1 MTGFGLIHLGF
12 LAATA
17 AVAVPVLVHLLLKPR
32 ARQMDIGTLRFLK
45 LALRDSTRRRKLR
58 RWLLFALRVAAVLLL
73 ALLFARPYYSAA
85 GNEGREREVVLLID
99 QSASMGVMH
108 SDRSLFDR
116 AQEVA
121 EKILKQMP
129 EGTAIHLAYG
139 DALGVAKAPDI
150 RVDRT
155 HAPGF
160 AGTDYGLVLGW
171 ARDVLVASKR
181 ARRTLYLFTDLQ
193 RAGLRGKPFDG
204 MPPDI
209 ETEIIDVGKAVVSNL
224 AVDGVETTEALIR
237 PKESI
242 VVTASVF
249 NAGPMPA
256 RDVSVRLSLAGSEAK
271 LADQVQKVTV
281 APGVRQAVHFSLPI
295 QKPGLYRGFVE
306 VVAEDDFP
314 LDNRRWLAFEARAP
328 DRVLLIDGE
337 PGRTVYGN
345 ATYYLETALRLRLPR
360 KGGSITPYEPERLTW
375 ASNASL
381 PDLRPFRLV
390 VLCNVAAVPEDDLAR
405 LQAFVAAG
413 GGLLIFSGKNVQP
426 AGYHPI
432 ERLGLLPASIEGT
445 AGPDFFRFADWD
457 KGHPILKPLSDPQ
470 QGDLRRLN
478 FQRLTRLK
486 LSAAAKVLATAQGG
500 EPLLVE
506 GKLERGTILL
516 FASTADRDW
525 SSWPQS
531 RLYVPLIHQMVG
543 YLSERLPENQRVRE
557 EPTGPGRENPPGIN
571 QAEGF
576 TTFRNIDPSESD
588 MERVSE
594 QKFREACHLPDINTA
609 VKKAAASGSKI
620 PADNERPD
628 ELWVYV
634 VWALLFVLVG
644 ELFVANRTHA

>member
-1 MTGFGLIHLGF
+1 
-12 LAATA
+12 
-17 AVAVPVLVHLLLKPR
+17 
-32 ARQMDIGTLRFLK
+32 
-45 LALRDSTRRRKLR
+45 
-58 RWLLFALRVAAVLLL
+58 
-73 ALLFARPYYSAA
+73 
-85 GNEGREREVVLLID
+85 
-99 QSASMGVMH
+99 
-108 SDRSLFDR
+108 
-116 AQEVA
+116 
-121 EKILKQMP
+121 
-129 EGTAIHLAYG
+129 
-139 DALGVAKAPDI
+139 
-150 RVDRT
+150 
-155 HAPGF
+155 
-160 AGTDYGLVLGW
+160 
-171 ARDVLVASKR
+171 
-181 ARRTLYLFTDLQ
+181 
-193 RAGLRGKPFDG
+193 
-204 MPPDI
+204 
-209 ETEIIDVGKAVVSNL
+209 
-224 AVDGVETTEALIR
+224 
-237 PKESI
+237 
-242 VVTASVF
+242 
-249 NAGPMPA
+249 
-256 RDVSVRLSLAGSEAK
+256 
-271 LADQVQKVTV
+271 
-281 APGVRQAVHFSLPI
+281 
-295 QKPGLYRGFVE
+295 
-306 VVAEDDFP
+306 
-314 LDNRRWLAFEARAP
+314 
-328 DRVLLIDGE
+328 
-337 PGRTVYGN
+337 
-345 ATYYLETALRLRLPR
+345 
-360 KGGSITPYEPERLTW
+360 
-375 ASNASL
+375 
-381 PDLRPFRLV
+381 
-390 VLCNVAAVPEDDLAR
+390 VPEDDLAR

-413 GGLLIFSGKNVQP
+413 GGRLIFSGKNVQP